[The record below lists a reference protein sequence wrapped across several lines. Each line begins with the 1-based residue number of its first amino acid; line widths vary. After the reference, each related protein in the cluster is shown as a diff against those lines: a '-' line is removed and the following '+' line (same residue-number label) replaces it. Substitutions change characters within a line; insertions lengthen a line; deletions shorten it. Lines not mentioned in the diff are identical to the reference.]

1 MMNAEQIL
9 VVDDDPIVLES
20 LGEFLRLEGFEVAGA
35 ATCQEAFQRLQD
47 AFFNIVFTDINMPDV
62 PGTEVLKFVRER
74 HPDSEVVVITGY
86 GSIEGAKECTRLG
99 AYDYVTKPIVDEQI
113 KLIIARALE
122 KQRLRDE
129 NRRLREQLD
138 GQLCR
143 DNIVGTDHKMKRV
156 FEIVDAVADT
166 RTTVLITGE
175 SGTGKTLV
183 ARAIHSHSPRS
194 DAPFIE
200 VSCGALPDTLLEGEL
215 FGYVRG
221 AFTGASKDKMGKF
234 QAADK
239 GTIFLD
245 EISTSSPAL
254 QVKLLN
260 VLQDH
265 TFQRLG
271 DNRTVNVDVRVIL
284 ATNTDLE
291 AEVASGRFRED
302 LFYRINV
309 VSIQLSPLRER
320 EGDIRLLADHFLGL
334 YSRETGRAV
343 RKFSDEALRLMQA
356 YSWPGNVR
364 ELENCVERAV
374 VLCKGDVIRAED
386 LPRPLRAETNRTL
399 SASPNGRLLPLK
411 RALEAP
417 ERDIVLQALGANNW
431 NMRRTAEALQVNR
444 TTLYNKVRKYGLNR
458 KRSR

>member
-1 MMNAEQIL
+1 MNAEHIL
-9 VVDDDPIVLES
+9 VVDDDPIVLDS
-20 LGEFLRLEGFEVAGA
+20 MGEFLRLEGFEVATA
-35 ATCQEAFQRLQD
+35 ATCGEAFERLEQ
-47 AFFNIVFTDINMPDV
+47 AFFNLIFTDINMPDV
-62 PGTEVLKFVRER
+62 PGTEVLKVVRER
-74 HPDSEVVVITGY
+74 YPDSEVVVITGY

-113 KLIIARALE
+113 NLIIARALE

-138 GQLCR
+138 GQLGM
-143 DNIVGTDHKMKRV
+143 DNIVGRDHKMRRV
-156 FEIVDAVADT
+156 FEIIKAVSDT

-183 ARAIHSHSPRS
+183 ARAIHNHSPRRS
-194 DAPFIE
+194 APFIE

-215 FGYVRG
+215 FGHVRG
-221 AFTGASKDKMGKF
+221 AFTGATRDKMGKF
-234 QAADK
+234 QAADG

-245 EISTSSPAL
+245 EISTASPAL

-265 TFQRLG
+265 KFQRLG

-291 AEVASGRFRED
+291 AEVAAGRFRED
-302 LFYRINV
+302 LYYRIHV
-309 VSIQLSPLRER
+309 VSIHLAPLRER
-320 EGDIRLLADHFLGL
+320 TRDVRLLADHFLDY
-334 YSRETGRAV
+334 YSRETGRSV
-343 RKFSDEALRLMQA
+343 RGFTDEALRLMQA

-374 VLCKGDVIRAED
+374 VLCKGDVIRADD
-386 LPRPLRAETNRTL
+386 LPSRLRTETSRYA
-399 SASPNGRLLPLK
+399 SAAANGRLLPLK

-417 ERDIVLQALGANNW
+417 EREIILQALLANNW
-431 NMRRTAEALQVNR
+431 NMRKTADALQVNR
-444 TTLYNKVRKYGLNR
+444 TTLYNKVRKYGLSR
-458 KRSR
+458 KRSK